1 MTRRLPEGPWD
12 PTKIP
17 RIQIL
22 MSRVV
27 FLVGVGGATSSQVES
42 QIGRTRSV
50 RQVQL
55 DGTNRSHNLTRTC
68 SVDPQKM
75 GSH

>member
-22 MSRVV
+22 MSKGV
-27 FLVGVGGATSSQVES
+27 FLVRVCGVALAQIEG
-42 QIGRTRSV
+42 QIGRT
-50 RQVQL
+50 
-55 DGTNRSHNLTRTC
+55 
-68 SVDPQKM
+68 
-75 GSH
+75 

>member
-22 MSRVV
+22 MSQGD
-27 FLVGVGGATSSQVES
+27 FLVGVGGVAFTQVE
-42 QIGRTRSV
+42 G
-50 RQVQL
+50 
-55 DGTNRSHNLTRTC
+55 
-68 SVDPQKM
+68 
-75 GSH
+75 

>member
-22 MSRVV
+22 MSQDV
-27 FLVGVGGATSSQVES
+27 FLVGVGDVAFPQVES

-50 RQVQL
+50 REIQL
-55 DGTNRSHNLTRTC
+55 DEVHRSADSRGPRNF
-68 SVDPQKM
+68 SVSKS